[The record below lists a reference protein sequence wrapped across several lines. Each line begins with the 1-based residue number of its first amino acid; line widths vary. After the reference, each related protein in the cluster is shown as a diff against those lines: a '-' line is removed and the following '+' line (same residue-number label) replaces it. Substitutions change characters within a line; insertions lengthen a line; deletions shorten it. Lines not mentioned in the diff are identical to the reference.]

1 MFFQNTFNQ
10 FKNVMRSF
18 FFITIIYLYPRVVL
32 GFGCSF
38 FYYLLLLLNYNDD
51 DVVRTPL
58 FIMLVHHG
66 SYNKH
71 NKDSLKC
78 NNKKYFTF
86 ITSLVRYYS
95 NVNKTSPLALLTQP
109 KMQTQEFIFTYY
121 P

>member
-38 FYYLLLLLNYNDD
+38 FYYLLLLNYNDD
-51 DVVRTPL
+51 DVVVRTPL
-58 FIMLVHHG
+58 FIMLVHG

-86 ITSLVRYYS
+86 ITSTVLFQC
-95 NVNKTSPLALLTQP
+95 K
-109 KMQTQEFIFTYY
+109 
-121 P
+121 